1 MTVRHYSST
10 SRHVIRYPKLNFGMN
25 EPLMTMDDDDERD
38 RRAVGRSV
46 TRAKGDGRRVHR
58 ASTVDPVG
66 RGCAAGRRAP
76 GQDEGGVDVEGCASV
91 VVVVVVVVVVDG
103 AGARAER

>member
-1 MTVRHYSST
+1 M
-10 SRHVIRYPKLNFGMN
+10 
-25 EPLMTMDDDDERD
+25 
-38 RRAVGRSV
+38 
-46 TRAKGDGRRVHR
+46 RVHR

-66 RGCAAGRRAP
+66 RGVRAAGRGRAP
-76 GQDEGGVDVEGCASV
+76 RDGTRGGVDVEGCASV